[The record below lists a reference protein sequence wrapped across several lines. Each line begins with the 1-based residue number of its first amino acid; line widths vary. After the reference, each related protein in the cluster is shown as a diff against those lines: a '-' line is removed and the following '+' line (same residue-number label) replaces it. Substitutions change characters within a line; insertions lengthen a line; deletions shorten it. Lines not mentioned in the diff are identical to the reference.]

1 MAMSISDELLSMLR
15 CPEDR
20 TTLTHAD
27 QVLIERLNKGIAA
40 GLIKNR
46 IGQTVGQAIEGGL
59 IRQDRKYLYPV
70 LHGIPIMLVDDAIP
84 LDQISN

>member
-1 MAMSISDELLSMLR
+1 MTMSISNELLSMLR

-20 TTLTHAD
+20 TTLTRAD
-27 QVLIERLNKGIAA
+27 EGLVERLNKGIAA
-40 GLIKNR
+40 GQVKNR
-46 IGQTVGQAIEGGL
+46 VGQTIAQAIEGGL

-84 LDQISN
+84 LDQIPN